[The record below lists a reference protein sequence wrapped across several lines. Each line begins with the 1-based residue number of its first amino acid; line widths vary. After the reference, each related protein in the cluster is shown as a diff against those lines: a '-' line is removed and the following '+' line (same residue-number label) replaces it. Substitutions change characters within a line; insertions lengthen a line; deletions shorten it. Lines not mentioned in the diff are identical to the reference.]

1 MRRCLSVWIWLA
13 LLTAIFSQTADA
25 EDCRN
30 RSPAEQ
36 VLLGPHREQPP
47 AVSPETVPSPA
58 GDASALQTN
67 FEPCDCDPPPQRDV
81 YHRRQWSVSYLTGF
95 SGINLGPAPVPFSM
109 LPEIVR
115 LNRVFNDPRPDRRL
129 KGSFEWIFELDTL
142 PVVNGPA
149 SIVIGGSALLRYNF
163 GTYKHKRL
171 VPYGQIGGGGMYTD
185 AFLYRRGVLSTGFE
199 FIINAGGGCNY
210 FLTDRLAL
218 TLEWSYFHFSN
229 SGIVLPNVGVN
240 EVGALVGV
248 TYFFRRRRC
257 P

>member
-1 MRRCLSVWIWLA
+1 M
-13 LLTAIFSQTADA
+13 LTAISIQTADA
-25 EDCRN
+25 EDK
-30 RSPAEQ
+30 SPAEQ
-36 VLLGPHREQPP
+36 VLIDASVDQQPP
-47 AVSPETVPSPA
+47 PEVSDSVISEAAMPQAGVEAGECEPPA
-58 GDASALQTN
+58 H
-67 FEPCDCDPPPQRDV
+67 RDV

-115 LNRVFNDPRPDRRL
+115 FNRVFNDPRPDRRL
-129 KGSFEWIFELDTL
+129 KGSFEWVFELDTL

-171 VPYGQIGGGGMYTD
+171 VPYCQIGGGGMYTD

-210 FLTDRLAL
+210 FLTDHLAL

-229 SGIVLPNVGVN
+229 SGIVLPNIGVN
-240 EVGALVGV
+240 EVGALVGL
-248 TYFFRRRRC
+248 TYFFRRSRC
-257 P
+257 R